1 MRQARVEEKA
11 FRDILNIIMSQ
22 RFAPGDRIVEG
33 DIATELNLSR
43 TPVRN
48 VLRQLVAMGVLEH
61 FPRRGC
67 CLPRL
72 EPGDMR
78 NIFRTRLYL
87 EPQAAYEAA
96 NLITDV
102 EIEGLREMIGL
113 EREYFSKRD
122 HDRYADLNEK
132 LHMEVARLSGN
143 TYLARFILHIFW
155 RAALYTFFFDRF
167 YRRNVDESQV
177 LRDPDTSNSCREH
190 RDLVEALAAR
200 DPEGARD
207 LMRIHV
213 ESTYNSLSL
222 HRWAL

>member
-1 MRQARVEEKA
+1 ME
-11 FRDILNIIMSQ
+11 S
-22 RFAPGDRIVEG
+22 
-33 DIATELNLSR
+33 DIAQELNLSR

-48 VLRQLVAMGVLEH
+48 VLRQLVAMGVLEQT
-61 FPRRGC
+61 PRLGC

-72 EPGDMR
+72 EPSDMR

-87 EPQAAYEAA
+87 EPQAAYDAA
-96 NLITDV
+96 TLVTDE
-102 EIEGLREMIGL
+102 EIENLRDMIRQ
-113 EREYFSKRD
+113 EREFFSKRD
-122 HDRYADLNEK
+122 HDRYAELNEK

-167 YRRNVDESQV
+167 YRRNVEESKA
-177 LRDPDTSNSCREH
+177 LRDPDSSNSCNEH
-190 RDLVEALAAR
+190 RSLVEALAAR
-200 DPEGARD
+200 DPEKARD